1 MKALFICLVLLFS
14 VSASAQVVNVY
25 PQIFNMGNSIQVQI
39 FNNTEDNIN
48 CSGQIYMNTQS
59 GHMESTYYW
68 DIIRK
73 GGYSMRPFYLINFND
88 RVLFSS
94 HSIMCLK
101 AP

>member
-1 MKALFICLVLLFS
+1 MKALFVSFSLFFS
-14 VSASAQVVNVY
+14 LTASAQMVNVY

-39 FNNTEDNIN
+39 FNNTQDNIN
-48 CSGQIYMNTQS
+48 CSGQVYMNTQS

-88 RVLFSS
+88 RVLFAS
-94 HSIMCLK
+94 HSIYCSK
-101 AP
+101 SP